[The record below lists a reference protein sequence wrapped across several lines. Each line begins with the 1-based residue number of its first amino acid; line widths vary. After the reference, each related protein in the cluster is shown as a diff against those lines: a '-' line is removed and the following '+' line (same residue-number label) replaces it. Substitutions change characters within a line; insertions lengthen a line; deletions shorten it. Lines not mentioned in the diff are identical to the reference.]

1 MQKSYFS
8 VPERIVRKRP
18 EEFGNNLC
26 QNKYKWNTFN
36 NKVYIQAWW
45 QTTSNF
51 HKIVKQILLQV
62 GGGKSHLAY
71 SLHLSLS
78 LNSSKKAYS
87 EVLRIS
93 SLDRGKKIYNS
104 AQ

>member
-36 NKVYIQAWW
+36 NKVYIQA
-45 QTTSNF
+45 
-51 HKIVKQILLQV
+51 
-62 GGGKSHLAY
+62 
-71 SLHLSLS
+71 
-78 LNSSKKAYS
+78 
-87 EVLRIS
+87 
-93 SLDRGKKIYNS
+93 
-104 AQ
+104 